1 MRKLILVVLLGLL
14 FACRKHK
21 ENDLDDLPKKLRD
34 LVSQTTCVHDP
45 VLGKYLLDG
54 QVIYIMNWTEPWSEQ
69 APVFYDKEG
78 NEMSPTFSYN
88 TLELVKTV
96 WKCKP

>member
-1 MRKLILVVLLGLL
+1 MKKLILVVLLASL
-14 FACRKHK
+14 FACRKDK
-21 ENDLDDLPKKLRD
+21 DNDDELPKKLQD
-34 LVSQTTCVHDP
+34 VISNTTCVHDP

-54 QVIYIMNWTEPWSEQ
+54 EVVYIMNWTQPMSEQ
-69 APVFYDKEG
+69 GPAFYDKDG

-88 TLELVKTV
+88 TLEFIKTV